1 MSVRKKNI
9 LVTGVPGAGKTT
21 LVEAVVRA
29 LGVRPGGY
37 VTKAFP
43 ARGRKIRCEIEALTP
58 GVRRRRGVIAS
69 VDTPGAFRVCG
80 MGVRIADLETVGAA
94 ALERAVGSSPLIV
107 MDEIG
112 HMENASPRFQEAV
125 IACLDSATPV
135 LGVIKTERGPFVDR
149 IKARPDI
156 ELLELTEENRDA
168 ARERV
173 RGLLAALTGPG
184 GSGREAPHGGTGERP
199 C

>member
-1 MSVRKKNI
+1 MSPRKKNI
-9 LVTGVPGAGKTT
+9 LVTGPPGAGKTT
-21 LVEAVVRA
+21 LVEAVVRS

-69 VDTPGAFRVCG
+69 VDAPGAFRVCG
-80 MGVRIADLETVGAA
+80 MGVDAAEIEAVGAA
-94 ALERAVGSSPLIV
+94 ALENAAGSSPLIV

-112 HMENASPRFQEAV
+112 QMEIASPRFQEAV

-135 LGVIKTERGPFVDR
+135 LGVIKTARGPFVDR

-156 ELLELTEENRDA
+156 ELVELTEENRGA

-173 RGLLAALTGPG
+173 RGLLAALAGPG
-184 GSGREAPHGGTGERP
+184 GSGCGAPRDTGETV